1 MEFRVISKR
10 GREADLNSGQDM
22 LHDFGRED
30 DDGSEFSGLLA
41 NTEDNKEYV
50 WKCIW
55 QEPKQNLK
63 TGSLSWVPS
72 SAHCALL
79 ED

>member
-1 MEFRVISKR
+1 
-10 GREADLNSGQDM
+10 M

-30 DDGSEFSGLLA
+30 DDGSEFSGFLA

-55 QEPKQNLK
+55 KEPKQNLK